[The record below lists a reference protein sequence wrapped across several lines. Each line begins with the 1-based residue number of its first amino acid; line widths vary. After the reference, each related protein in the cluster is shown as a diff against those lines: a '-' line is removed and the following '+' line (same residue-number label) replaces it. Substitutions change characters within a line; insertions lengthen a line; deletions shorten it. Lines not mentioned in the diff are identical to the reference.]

1 MAQSNFVEVSMGVPQ
16 GSILGPLLFALY
28 VNDLSSCVPEA
39 RDTQYADDTT
49 TRLTSLRL
57 IQYVS
62 WAFIWMLVFLVVSM

>member
-1 MAQSNFVEVSMGVPQ
+1 MGVPQ

-39 RDTQYADDTT
+39 RVTQYADDTT

-62 WAFIWMLVFLVVSM
+62 WAFIWMLVFLGVSM